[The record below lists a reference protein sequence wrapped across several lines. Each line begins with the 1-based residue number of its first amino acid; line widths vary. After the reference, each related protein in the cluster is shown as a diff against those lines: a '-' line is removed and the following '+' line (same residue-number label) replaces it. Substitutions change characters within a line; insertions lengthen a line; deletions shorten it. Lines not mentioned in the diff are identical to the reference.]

1 METTSV
7 SKIHSLNKSTYI
19 NLRWIGIIGQFITI
33 NIVYF
38 LFKFQFNIYLTNLII
53 FLGILTNLFLIYF
66 YQKNILSNR
75 ASFIFLLIDILQL
88 SLLIYLTGGI
98 LNPFS
103 IFLIIPSVFSSSN
116 LELKAS
122 LTLILLT
129 VLAIIFLTFYH
140 IELIYPETNKIL
152 VNNFYYYAI
161 PTSLI
166 IALIFLNYF
175 ATTFGRESRLRK
187 EALDKLEQVIAK
199 EHELVS
205 LGGQA
210 AAAAHSLNTPLST
223 IKVISQ
229 DMYKQ
234 FKDQKDIK
242 KDIELLVSQVER
254 CGQILK
260 KLSLNP
266 SQEDDFINQELSISE
281 YVSEIIKSFRE
292 ISDKEFVINLSQN
305 SNSFK
310 ISKIIEIIYGIR
322 NFVGNANKFAKNK
335 IYVSVKSNNEI
346 TEISIEDDGNGYPKD
361 ILSKIGEPYI
371 KSSSDK
377 ENKKAGLGLGIFI
390 GKTLLE
396 RNKAKVICR
405 NSKTRPGAEV
415 IISWKNTFLKNI

>member
-7 SKIHSLNKSTYI
+7 SNIYSLNKSTYI
-19 NLRWIGIIGQFITI
+19 NLRWIGIIGQFLTI

-38 LFKFQFNIYLTNLII
+38 IFKFQFNIYLTNSIIILGVISNLILV
-53 FLGILTNLFLIYF
+53 FF

-75 ASFIFLLIDILQL
+75 ASFIFLLADILQL
-88 SLLIYLTGGI
+88 SSLIYLTGGI

-116 LELKAS
+116 LDLKAS
-122 LTLILLT
+122 LTLICLT
-129 VLAIIFLTFYH
+129 ILSIILLTFYH
-140 IELIYPETNKIL
+140 IELTYPGTNKIL
-152 VNNFYYYAI
+152 VNNFYYYSI

-175 ATTFGRESRLRK
+175 AITFGRESILRK

-281 YVSEIIKSFRE
+281 YVTEIIKSFRE
-292 ISDKEFVINLSQN
+292 ISDKQFIINISQDA
-305 SNSFK
+305 NSFK

-322 NFVGNANKFAKNK
+322 NFIGNANKFAKKK
-335 IYVSVKSNNEI
+335 IYVSVKSNNET
-346 TEISIEDDGNGYPKD
+346 TEISIEDDGDGYPKD
-361 ILSKIGEPYI
+361 ILGKIGEPYI
-371 KSSSDK
+371 KSSS
-377 ENKKAGLGLGIFI
+377 NKDNNKSGLGLGIFI

-405 NSKTRPGAEV
+405 NSKTRLGAEV

>member
-7 SKIHSLNKSTYI
+7 SKIYSLNKSTYI
-19 NLRWIGIIGQFITI
+19 NLRWIGIIGQFLTI

-38 LFKFQFNIYLTNLII
+38 IFKFQFNIYLTNLII
-53 FLGILTNLFLIYF
+53 FLGVLSNLILIYF

-75 ASFIFLLIDILQL
+75 ASFIFLFMDILQL
-88 SLLIYLTGGI
+88 SSLIFLTGGI

-116 LELKAS
+116 IELKAS
-122 LTLILLT
+122 LTLICLT
-129 VLAIIFLTFYH
+129 VLSILLLTFYH

-175 ATTFGRESRLRK
+175 AASFGRESRLRK

-229 DMYKQ
+229 DMYQQ

-266 SQEDDFINQELSISE
+266 SQEDDFINQKLSISE
-281 YVSEIIKSFRE
+281 YVSEIVKSFKE
-292 ISDKEFVINLSQN
+292 ISDKEFVINLSQDT
-305 SNSFK
+305 NSFK

-322 NFVGNANKFAKNK
+322 NFIGNANKFSKKK
-335 IYVSVKSNNEI
+335 IYVSVKSNNES
-346 TEISIEDDGNGYPKD
+346 TEISIEDDGSGYPKD
-361 ILSKIGEPYI
+361 ILGKIGEPYI
-371 KSSSDK
+371 KSSSDQ
-377 ENKKAGLGLGIFI
+377 NNTKAGLGLGIFI

-415 IISWKNTFLKNI
+415 IISWKNNLLKKI

>member
-7 SKIHSLNKSTYI
+7 SKIYSLNKSTYI
-19 NLRWIGIIGQFITI
+19 NLRWIGIIGQFLTL

-38 LFKFQFNIYLTNLII
+38 LFKFDFNFYLTNLII
-53 FLGILTNLFLIYF
+53 FLGISSNLILIYF

-75 ASFIFLLIDILQL
+75 ASFVFLFLDILQL
-88 SLLIYLTGGI
+88 STLIFLTGGI

-122 LTLILLT
+122 LTLISLT
-129 VLAIIFLTFYH
+129 VLLILLLTFYH
-140 IELIYPETNKIL
+140 VELVYPGKNMIF
-152 VNNFYYYAI
+152 VNMYYYYAI

-175 ATTFGRESRLRK
+175 ATTFGKESRLRK

-234 FKDQKDIK
+234 FKNQNDIK
-242 KDIELLVSQVER
+242 KDLELLVSQVDR
-254 CGQILK
+254 CSQILK
-260 KLSLNP
+260 KLTLNP
-266 SQEDDFINQELSISE
+266 SQDDNFINLKLSISD

-292 ISDKEFVINLSQN
+292 ISDKEFIINLSQD

-310 ISKIIEIIYGIR
+310 IPKIIEIIYGIR
-322 NFVGNANKFAKNK
+322 NFVGNANKFAKSK
-335 IYVSVKSNNEI
+335 IYVSIKSNNGI

-371 KSSSDK
+371 KSSYYID
-377 ENKKAGLGLGIFI
+377 NPKAGLGLGIFI

-405 NSKTRPGAEV
+405 NSKTRAGAEV
-415 IISWKNTFLKNI
+415 IISWKNSSLKNI

>member
-1 METTSV
+1 M
-7 SKIHSLNKSTYI
+7 Y
-19 NLRWIGIIGQFITI
+19 
-33 NIVYF
+33 
-38 LFKFQFNIYLTNLII
+38 
-53 FLGILTNLFLIYF
+53 
-66 YQKNILSNR
+66 
-75 ASFIFLLIDILQL
+75 
-88 SLLIYLTGGI
+88 
-98 LNPFS
+98 
-103 IFLIIPSVFSSSN
+103 
-116 LELKAS
+116 
-122 LTLILLT
+122 
-129 VLAIIFLTFYH
+129 
-140 IELIYPETNKIL
+140 
-152 VNNFYYYAI
+152 YYYAI

-175 ATTFGRESRLRK
+175 ATTFGKESRLRK

-234 FKDQKDIK
+234 FKNQNDIK
-242 KDIELLVSQVER
+242 KDLELLVSQVDR
-254 CGQILK
+254 CSQILK
-260 KLSLNP
+260 KLTLNP
-266 SQEDDFINQELSISE
+266 SQDDNFINLELSISD

-292 ISDKEFVINLSQN
+292 ISDKEFIINLSQD

-310 ISKIIEIIYGIR
+310 IPKIIEIIYGIR
-322 NFVGNANKFAKNK
+322 NFVGNANKFAKSK
-335 IYVSVKSNNEI
+335 IYVSIKSNDGI

-371 KSSSDK
+371 KSSYYID
-377 ENKKAGLGLGIFI
+377 NPKAGLGLGIFI

-405 NSKTRPGAEV
+405 NSKTRAGAEV
-415 IISWKNTFLKNI
+415 IISWKNSSLKNI

>member
-7 SKIHSLNKSTYI
+7 SNIYSLNKSTYI
-19 NLRWIGIIGQFITI
+19 NLRWIGIIGQFLTI

-38 LFKFQFNIYLTNLII
+38 FFKFQFNIYLTNLII
-53 FLGILTNLFLIYF
+53 ILGVISNLILVYF

-75 ASFIFLLIDILQL
+75 ASFIFLLADILQL

-116 LELKAS
+116 LDLKAS
-122 LTLILLT
+122 LTLICLT
-129 VLAIIFLTFYH
+129 ILSIFLLTFYH
-140 IELIYPETNKIL
+140 IELTYPGTNKIL

-175 ATTFGRESRLRK
+175 AITFGRESILRK

-234 FKDQKDIK
+234 FKDEKDIK
-242 KDIELLVSQVER
+242 KDIELLVSQVDR

-292 ISDKEFVINLSQN
+292 ISDKQFIINLSQDA
-305 SNSFK
+305 NSFK
-310 ISKIIEIIYGIR
+310 ISKLIEIIYGIR
-322 NFVGNANKFAKNK
+322 NFIGNANKFAKKK
-335 IYVSVKSNNEI
+335 IYVSIKSNNET
-346 TEISIEDDGNGYPKD
+346 TEISIEDDGDGYPKD
-361 ILSKIGEPYI
+361 ILGKIGEPYI
-371 KSSSDK
+371 KSSS
-377 ENKKAGLGLGIFI
+377 NKDNNKSGLGLGIFI

>member
-7 SKIHSLNKSTYI
+7 SKIYSLNKSTYI
-19 NLRWIGIIGQFITI
+19 NLRWIGIIGQFLTI

-38 LFKFQFNIYLTNLII
+38 IFKFQFNIYLTNLII
-53 FLGILTNLFLIYF
+53 FLGILTNLNLIYF

-75 ASFIFLLIDILQL
+75 ASFIFLLVDIMQL
-88 SLLIYLTGGI
+88 SSLIFLTGGI

-116 LELKAS
+116 IELKAS
-122 LTLILLT
+122 LTLIFLTLLSI
-129 VLAIIFLTFYH
+129 LLLTFYH
-140 IELIYPETNKIL
+140 VELIYPETNKIL

-175 ATTFGRESRLRK
+175 AATFGRESRLRK

-281 YVSEIIKSFRE
+281 YVSEIVKSFRE
-292 ISDKEFVINLSQN
+292 ISSKEFIINLSQDT
-305 SNSFK
+305 NSFK
-310 ISKIIEIIYGIR
+310 ISKLIEIIYGIR
-322 NFVGNANKFAKNK
+322 NFIGNANKFSKEK

-346 TEISIEDDGNGYPKD
+346 TEISIEDDGSGYPKD
-361 ILSKIGEPYI
+361 ILGKIGEPYI

-377 ENKKAGLGLGIFI
+377 KNTKTGLGLGIFI

-415 IISWKNTFLKNI
+415 IISWKNTLLKKI

>member
-1 METTSV
+1 METNSV
-7 SKIHSLNKSTYI
+7 SKIYSLNKSTYI

-53 FLGILTNLFLIYF
+53 FLGILSNLILVYF

-88 SLLIYLTGGI
+88 SSLIYLTGGI

-122 LTLILLT
+122 LSLIFITILFILL
-129 VLAIIFLTFYH
+129 LTFYH
-140 IELIYPETNKIL
+140 VELIYPDANIIL

-161 PTSLI
+161 PTSLF

-175 ATTFGRESRLRK
+175 AATFGRESRLRK

-260 KLSLNP
+260 KLSLDP
-266 SQEDDFINQELSISE
+266 SQEDDFINQELSISD
-281 YVSEIIKSFRE
+281 YVSEIIKSFKE
-292 ISDKEFVINLSQN
+292 ISDKEFIMNLSQD

-310 ISKIIEIIYGIR
+310 ISKVIEIIYGIR
-322 NFVGNANKFAKNK
+322 NFIGNANKFSKNK

-346 TEISIEDDGNGYPKD
+346 TEISIEDDGDGYPKD
-361 ILSKIGEPYI
+361 ILGKIGEPYI
-371 KSSSDK
+371 KSTS
-377 ENKKAGLGLGIFI
+377 NKSNNKSGLGLGIFI

-415 IISWKNTFLKNI
+415 IISWKNNFLINI

>member
-1 METTSV
+1 METSSV
-7 SKIHSLNKSTYI
+7 SKIYSLNKSTYI
-19 NLRWIGIIGQFITI
+19 NLRWIGIIGQFLTI

-38 LFKFQFNIYLTNLII
+38 FFKFQFNIYLTNLII
-53 FLGILTNLFLIYF
+53 FLEIIFKLILIYF

-88 SLLIYLTGGI
+88 SSLIYLTGGI

-122 LTLILLT
+122 LTLICITILSILL
-129 VLAIIFLTFYH
+129 LTFYH
-140 IELIYPETNKIL
+140 IELIYPGKNMIL

-161 PTSLI
+161 PTSLF

-234 FKDQKDIK
+234 FKDQKDLK
-242 KDIELLVSQVER
+242 KDIELLVSQVDR

-266 SQEDDFINQELSISE
+266 SQEDDFINQELSISD

-292 ISDKEFVINLSQN
+292 ISKKEFVINLSQD

-346 TEISIEDDGNGYPKD
+346 TEISIEDDGSGYPKD
-361 ILSKIGEPYI
+361 ILGKIGEPYI
-371 KSSSDK
+371 KSSS
-377 ENKKAGLGLGIFI
+377 NKGNAKSGLGLGIFI

-396 RNKAKVICR
+396 RNQAKVICR

>member
-1 METTSV
+1 MT
-7 SKIHSLNKSTYI
+7 L
-19 NLRWIGIIGQFITI
+19 G
-33 NIVYF
+33 
-38 LFKFQFNIYLTNLII
+38 
-53 FLGILTNLFLIYF
+53 LGI
-66 YQKNILSNR
+66 
-75 ASFIFLLIDILQL
+75 A
-88 SLLIYLTGGI
+88 
-98 LNPFS
+98 
-103 IFLIIPSVFSSSN
+103 
-116 LELKAS
+116 AA
-122 LTLILLT
+122 ILL
-129 VLAIIFLTFYH
+129 LTFYH
-140 IELIYPETNKIL
+140 IELIYPGKNMIL

-161 PTSLI
+161 PTSLF

-234 FKDQKDIK
+234 FKDQKDLK

-266 SQEDDFINQELSISE
+266 SQEDDFINQELSISD

-292 ISDKEFVINLSQN
+292 ISKKEFVINLSQD

-335 IYVSVKSNNEI
+335 IYVSVKAI
-346 TEISIEDDGNGYPKD
+346 T
-361 ILSKIGEPYI
+361 
-371 KSSSDK
+371 KSLK
-377 ENKKAGLGLGIFI
+377 
-390 GKTLLE
+390 
-396 RNKAKVICR
+396 
-405 NSKTRPGAEV
+405 
-415 IISWKNTFLKNI
+415 FL

>member
-7 SKIHSLNKSTYI
+7 SKIYSLNKSTYI
-19 NLRWIGIIGQFITI
+19 NLRWIGIIGQFLTI

-38 LFKFQFNIYLTNLII
+38 IFKFQFNIYLTNLII
-53 FLGILTNLFLIYF
+53 FLGVISNLVLVYF
-66 YQKNILSNR
+66 YQKNILSNK

-88 SLLIYLTGGI
+88 GSLIYLTGGI

-116 LELKAS
+116 LDLKVS
-122 LTLILLT
+122 LTLICLTILSILL
-129 VLAIIFLTFYH
+129 LTFYH
-140 IELIYPETNKIL
+140 IELTYPGTNKIL

-175 ATTFGRESRLRK
+175 AITFGRESTLRK

-281 YVSEIIKSFRE
+281 YISEIIKSFRE
-292 ISDKEFVINLSQN
+292 ISDKKFIINLSQDA
-305 SNSFK
+305 NSFK

-322 NFVGNANKFAKNK
+322 NFIGNANKFAKKK
-335 IYVSVKSNNEI
+335 IYVSVKSNNET
-346 TEISIEDDGNGYPKD
+346 TEISIEDDGDGYPKD
-361 ILSKIGEPYI
+361 ILGKIGEPYI
-371 KSSSDK
+371 KTSS
-377 ENKKAGLGLGIFI
+377 NKDINKSGLGLGIFI

-405 NSKTRPGAEV
+405 NSKTRLGAEV
-415 IISWKNTFLKNI
+415 IISWKNTFLKEI

>member
-1 METTSV
+1 METSPV
-7 SKIHSLNKSTYI
+7 SKIYSLNKSTYI
-19 NLRWIGIIGQFITI
+19 NLRWIGIIGQFLTI
-33 NIVYF
+33 NIVY
-38 LFKFQFNIYLTNLII
+38 LIFKFQFNIYLTNLII
-53 FLGILTNLFLIYF
+53 FIGILTNLILVYF

-88 SLLIYLTGGI
+88 SSLIYLTGGI
-98 LNPFS
+98 LNPFG

-116 LELKAS
+116 LDLKAS
-122 LTLILLT
+122 LTLICLTILSILL
-129 VLAIIFLTFYH
+129 LTFYH
-140 IELIYPETNKIL
+140 VELIYPDTNIIL

-175 ATTFGRESRLRK
+175 AATFGRESRLRK

-234 FKDQKDIK
+234 FKDQNDIK

-281 YVSEIIKSFRE
+281 YVTEIIKSFKE
-292 ISDKEFVINLSQN
+292 ISDKEFVINLSQD

-310 ISKIIEIIYGIR
+310 ISKKIEIIYGIR

-335 IYVSVKSNNEI
+335 IYVSVKSNNEF
-346 TEISIEDDGNGYPKD
+346 TEISIEDDGKGYPKD
-361 ILSKIGEPYI
+361 ILGKIGEPYI

-377 ENKKAGLGLGIFI
+377 NNKKTGLGLGIFI

>member
-7 SKIHSLNKSTYI
+7 SNIYSLNKSTYI
-19 NLRWIGIIGQFITI
+19 NLRWIGIIGQFLTI

-38 LFKFQFNIYLTNLII
+38 IFKFQFNIYLTNLIV
-53 FLGILTNLFLIYF
+53 FLGVVSNLILVYF
-66 YQKNILSNR
+66 YQKNILSNK
-75 ASFIFLLIDILQL
+75 ASFIFLLVDILQL
-88 SLLIYLTGGI
+88 GFLIYLTGGI

-116 LELKAS
+116 LDLKAS
-122 LTLILLT
+122 LTLICLTILSILL
-129 VLAIIFLTFYH
+129 LTFYH
-140 IELIYPETNKIL
+140 FELTYPDPNKIL

-175 ATTFGRESRLRK
+175 AITFGRESILRK

-266 SQEDDFINQELSISE
+266 FQEDDFINQELSISE

-292 ISDKEFVINLSQN
+292 ISDKQFIINLSQDA
-305 SNSFK
+305 NSFK

-322 NFVGNANKFAKNK
+322 NFIGNANKFAKKK
-335 IYVSVKSNNEI
+335 IYVSVKSNNET
-346 TEISIEDDGNGYPKD
+346 TEISIEDDGDGYPKD
-361 ILSKIGEPYI
+361 ILGKIGEPYI
-371 KSSSDK
+371 KSSS
-377 ENKKAGLGLGIFI
+377 NKDNNKSGLGLGIFI

-405 NSKTRPGAEV
+405 NSKTRLGAEV

>member
-7 SKIHSLNKSTYI
+7 SKIYSLNKSTHI
-19 NLRWIGIIGQFITI
+19 NLRWIGIIRQFITI

-53 FLGILTNLFLIYF
+53 FLGILTNLVLIYF

-175 ATTFGRESRLRK
+175 AATFGRESRLRK

>member
-7 SKIHSLNKSTYI
+7 SNIYSLNKSTYI
-19 NLRWIGIIGQFITI
+19 NLRWIGIIGQFLTI

-53 FLGILTNLFLIYF
+53 ILGVISNLILVYF

-88 SLLIYLTGGI
+88 SSLIYLTGGI

-103 IFLIIPSVFSSSN
+103 IFLIIPSIFSSSN
-116 LELKAS
+116 LDLKAS
-122 LTLILLT
+122 LTLICLT
-129 VLAIIFLTFYH
+129 IFSIILLTFYH
-140 IELIYPETNKIL
+140 IELTYPGTNKIL

-175 ATTFGRESRLRK
+175 AITFGKESILRK

-292 ISDKEFVINLSQN
+292 ISDKQFITNLSQDA
-305 SNSFK
+305 NSFK

-322 NFVGNANKFAKNK
+322 NFIGNANKFAKKK
-335 IYVSVKSNNEI
+335 IYVSVKSNNET
-346 TEISIEDDGNGYPKD
+346 TEISIEDDGDGYPKD
-361 ILSKIGEPYI
+361 ILGKIGEPYI
-371 KSSSDK
+371 KSSS
-377 ENKKAGLGLGIFI
+377 NKNNNKSGLGLGIFI

-405 NSKTRPGAEV
+405 NSKTRLGAEV

>member
-7 SKIHSLNKSTYI
+7 SKIYSLNKSTYI
-19 NLRWIGIIGQFITI
+19 NLRWIGIIGQFLTI

-38 LFKFQFNIYLTNLII
+38 IFKFQFNIYLTNLII
-53 FLGILTNLFLIYF
+53 ILGVISNLILVYF

-88 SLLIYLTGGI
+88 GSLIYLTGGI

-116 LELKAS
+116 LDLKAS
-122 LTLILLT
+122 LTLICLT
-129 VLAIIFLTFYH
+129 ILSIILLTFYH
-140 IELIYPETNKIL
+140 IELTYPGTNKIL
-152 VNNFYYYAI
+152 VNNFYYFAI

-175 ATTFGRESRLRK
+175 AITFGRESILRK

-281 YVSEIIKSFRE
+281 YVSDIIKSFRE
-292 ISDKEFVINLSQN
+292 ISDKQFIINLSQDA
-305 SNSFK
+305 NSFK

-322 NFVGNANKFAKNK
+322 NFIGNANKFAKNK
-335 IYVSVKSNNEI
+335 IYVSVKSNNER
-346 TEISIEDDGNGYPKD
+346 TEISIEDDGDGYPKD
-361 ILSKIGEPYI
+361 ILGKIGEPYI
-371 KSSSDK
+371 KSSS
-377 ENKKAGLGLGIFI
+377 NKDNNKSGLGLGIFI

-405 NSKTRPGAEV
+405 NSKTRLGAEV

>member
-1 METTSV
+1 METNSV
-7 SKIHSLNKSTYI
+7 SKIYSLNKSTYI
-19 NLRWIGIIGQFITI
+19 NLRWIGIIGQFLTI
-33 NIVYF
+33 NIVF
-38 LFKFQFNIYLTNLII
+38 FIFKFKFNIYLTNLIV
-53 FLGILTNLFLIYF
+53 FLGILTNLILVYF

-75 ASFIFLLIDILQL
+75 ASFIFLIIDIIQL
-88 SLLIYLTGGI
+88 GSLIYLTGGI

-116 LELKAS
+116 LDLKTS
-122 LTLILLT
+122 LSLICLT
-129 VLAIIFLTFYH
+129 IFSIIVLTFYH
-140 IELIYPETNKIL
+140 VELIYPDTNIIL
-152 VNNFYYYAI
+152 VNSFYYYAI

-175 ATTFGRESRLRK
+175 AATFGRESRLRK
-187 EALDKLEQVIAK
+187 EALDKLEKVIAK

-229 DMYKQ
+229 DMYSQ
-234 FKDQKDIK
+234 FKEQKDIK

-260 KLSLNP
+260 KLTLNP
-266 SQEDDFINQELSISE
+266 SQEDDFIYQELCISD

-292 ISDKEFVINLSQN
+292 ISDKEFIINVSQDL
-305 SNSFK
+305 NSFK
-310 ISKIIEIIYGIR
+310 ISKKIEIIYGIR
-322 NFVGNANKFAKNK
+322 NFVGNANKFAKGK
-335 IYVSVKSNNEI
+335 IYVSIKSNNET
-346 TEISIEDDGNGYPKD
+346 TEISIEDDGDGYPKD

-371 KSSSDK
+371 KSSY
-377 ENKKAGLGLGIFI
+377 NKNISKSGLGLGIFI

-415 IISWKNTFLKNI
+415 IISWKNKFLKSI

>member
-1 METTSV
+1 METNSV
-7 SKIHSLNKSTYI
+7 SKIYSLNKSTYI

-33 NIVYF
+33 NIVFF

-53 FLGILTNLFLIYF
+53 FLGAVTNLIIIYF

-88 SLLIYLTGGI
+88 SSLIYLTGGI
-98 LNPFS
+98 LNPFT

-116 LELKAS
+116 LELRAS
-122 LTLILLT
+122 LTLIIITIISILL
-129 VLAIIFLTFYH
+129 LTFYH
-140 IELIYPETNKIL
+140 VELIYPGTNIIL
-152 VNNFYYYAI
+152 VNSFYYYAI
-161 PTSLI
+161 PTSLF

-175 ATTFGRESRLRK
+175 AATFGRESRLRK

-199 EHELVS
+199 ENELVS

-281 YVSEIIKSFRE
+281 YVSEIIKSFSE
-292 ISDKEFVINLSQN
+292 ISDKEFVINLSQD
-305 SNSFK
+305 SNSFR
-310 ISKIIEIIYGIR
+310 ISKKIEIIYGIR
-322 NFVGNANKFAKNK
+322 NFVGNANKFASNK
-335 IYVSVKSNNEI
+335 IYISVKSNNEI
-346 TEISIEDDGNGYPKD
+346 TEISIEDDGSGYPRD

-371 KSSSDK
+371 KSS
-377 ENKKAGLGLGIFI
+377 NKLDHSKSGLGLGIFI

-415 IISWKNTFLKNI
+415 IITWKNIFLKNI

>member
-1 METTSV
+1 METRSV
-7 SKIHSLNKSTYI
+7 SQIYSLNKSTYI
-19 NLRWIGIIGQFITI
+19 NLRWIGIIGQFVTI
-33 NIVYF
+33 NVVYF
-38 LFKFQFNIYLTNLII
+38 LFKFQFNVYLTNLII
-53 FLGILTNLFLIYF
+53 FIGILTNLVLVYF

-116 LELKAS
+116 LEIKAS
-122 LTLILLT
+122 LTLICITILS
-129 VLAIIFLTFYH
+129 IFLLTFYH
-140 IELIYPETNKIL
+140 VELIYPGTNIIL

-161 PTSLI
+161 PTSLF

-175 ATTFGRESRLRK
+175 AAMFGRESRLRK
-187 EALDKLEQVIAK
+187 EALDRLEQVIAK
-199 EHELVS
+199 EHELFS

-266 SQEDDFINQELSISE
+266 SQEDDFINRELSISD
-281 YVSEIIKSFRE
+281 YVSEIIKSFKE
-292 ISDKEFVINLSQN
+292 ISNKEFIINLSQD

-322 NFVGNANKFAKNK
+322 NFIGNANKFAKNK
-335 IYVSVKSNNEI
+335 IYISVKSNNEI

-361 ILSKIGEPYI
+361 ILAKIGEPYI
-371 KSSSDK
+371 KSSF
-377 ENKKAGLGLGIFI
+377 NKKNSKSGLGLGIFI

-415 IISWKNTFLKNI
+415 IITWNNTSLKNF

>member
-1 METTSV
+1 METNSV
-7 SKIHSLNKSTYI
+7 SKIYSLNKSTYI

-53 FLGILTNLFLIYF
+53 LLGVVTNLILIYF

-88 SLLIYLTGGI
+88 SSLIYLTGGI

-116 LELKAS
+116 LELRAS
-122 LTLILLT
+122 LTLIIITIISILT
-129 VLAIIFLTFYH
+129 LTFYH
-140 IELIYPETNKIL
+140 VELIYPGTNIIL

-161 PTSLI
+161 PTSLF

-175 ATTFGRESRLRK
+175 AATFGRESRLRK

-292 ISDKEFVINLSQN
+292 ISDKEFVINLSQD

-310 ISKIIEIIYGIR
+310 ISKKIEIIYGIR
-322 NFVGNANKFAKNK
+322 NFVGNANKFASNK
-335 IYVSVKSNNEI
+335 IYISVKSNNEI
-346 TEISIEDDGNGYPKD
+346 TEISIEDDGSGYPRD

-371 KSSSDK
+371 KSS
-377 ENKKAGLGLGIFI
+377 NKLDHSKSGLGLGIFI

-415 IISWKNTFLKNI
+415 IINWKNIFLKNI

>member
-1 METTSV
+1 METTVV
-7 SKIHSLNKSTYI
+7 SKFYSLNKSTYI
-19 NLRWIGIIGQFITI
+19 NLRWIGIIGQFLTI

-38 LFKFQFNIYLTNLII
+38 IFNFQFNIYLTNFII
-53 FLGILTNLFLIYF
+53 FIGIITNLILIYF

-75 ASFIFLLIDILQL
+75 ASFIFLFIDIIQL
-88 SLLIYLTGGI
+88 GSIIYLTGGI

-116 LELKAS
+116 LDLKAS
-122 LTLILLT
+122 LTLICITILS
-129 VLAIIFLTFYH
+129 IFLLTFYH
-140 IELIYPETNKIL
+140 VELTYPGTSKIL

-175 ATTFGRESRLRK
+175 AATFGRESRLRK

-210 AAAAHSLNTPLST
+210 AAAAHSLSTPLST

-234 FKDQKDIK
+234 FKNQNDIK

-260 KLSLNP
+260 KLTLNP
-266 SQEDDFINQELSISE
+266 SQEDDFINQELCISD

-292 ISDKEFVINLSQN
+292 ISDKEFIINLSQD

-310 ISKIIEIIYGIR
+310 ISKKIEIIYGIR
-322 NFVGNANKFAKNK
+322 NFVGNANKFAKGK
-335 IYVSVKSNNEI
+335 IYVSIKSNNET

-371 KSSSDK
+371 KSSSEINNTK
-377 ENKKAGLGLGIFI
+377 VGLGLGIFI

-396 RNKAKVICR
+396 RNMAKVICR
-405 NSKTRPGAEV
+405 NSKTRLGAEV
-415 IISWKNTFLKNI
+415 IISWKNTDLKNV

>member
-7 SKIHSLNKSTYI
+7 SNIYSLNKSTYI
-19 NLRWIGIIGQFITI
+19 NLRWIGIIGQFLTI

-38 LFKFQFNIYLTNLII
+38 IFKFQFNIYLTNLII
-53 FLGILTNLFLIYF
+53 ILGVISNLILVYF

-75 ASFIFLLIDILQL
+75 ASFIFLLADILQL
-88 SLLIYLTGGI
+88 GSLIYLTGGI

-116 LELKAS
+116 LDLKAS
-122 LTLILLT
+122 LALICLT
-129 VLAIIFLTFYH
+129 ILSIILLTFYH
-140 IELIYPETNKIL
+140 IELTYPGTNKIL

-175 ATTFGRESRLRK
+175 AITFGRESILRK

-292 ISDKEFVINLSQN
+292 ISDKQFIINLSQDA
-305 SNSFK
+305 NSFK

-322 NFVGNANKFAKNK
+322 NFIGNANKFAKKK
-335 IYVSVKSNNEI
+335 IYVSIKSNNET
-346 TEISIEDDGNGYPKD
+346 TEISIEDDGDGYPKD
-361 ILSKIGEPYI
+361 ILNKLEKYFFERYLVISFFFSFII
-371 KSSSDK
+371 K
-377 ENKKAGLGLGIFI
+377 
-390 GKTLLE
+390 
-396 RNKAKVICR
+396 
-405 NSKTRPGAEV
+405 
-415 IISWKNTFLKNI
+415 

>member
-7 SKIHSLNKSTYI
+7 SNIYSLNKSTYI
-19 NLRWIGIIGQFITI
+19 NLRWIGIIGQFLTI

-38 LFKFQFNIYLTNLII
+38 FFKFQFNIYLTNLII
-53 FLGILTNLFLIYF
+53 ILGVISNLILVYF

-75 ASFIFLLIDILQL
+75 ASFIFLLADILQL
-88 SLLIYLTGGI
+88 GTLIYLTGGI

-116 LELKAS
+116 LDLKAS
-122 LTLILLT
+122 LTLICLT
-129 VLAIIFLTFYH
+129 ILSIILLTFYH
-140 IELIYPETNKIL
+140 IELTYPGTNKIL

-175 ATTFGRESRLRK
+175 AITFGRESILRK

-292 ISDKEFVINLSQN
+292 ISDKQFIINLSQDA
-305 SNSFK
+305 NSFK

-322 NFVGNANKFAKNK
+322 NFIGNANKFAKKK
-335 IYVSVKSNNEI
+335 IYVSVKSNNET
-346 TEISIEDDGNGYPKD
+346 TEISIEDDGDGYPKD
-361 ILSKIGEPYI
+361 ILGKIGEPYI
-371 KSSSDK
+371 KSSS
-377 ENKKAGLGLGIFI
+377 NKDNNKSGLGLGIFI

-405 NSKTRPGAEV
+405 NSKTRLGAEV
-415 IISWKNTFLKNI
+415 IISWKNTFLKEI

>member
-1 METTSV
+1 METRSV
-7 SKIHSLNKSTYI
+7 SQIYSLNKSTYI
-19 NLRWIGIIGQFITI
+19 NLRWIGIIGQFVTI
-33 NIVYF
+33 NVVYF
-38 LFKFQFNIYLTNLII
+38 LFKFQFNVYLTNLII
-53 FLGILTNLFLIYF
+53 FIGILTNLVLVYF

-116 LELKAS
+116 LEIKAS
-122 LTLILLT
+122 LTLICITILS
-129 VLAIIFLTFYH
+129 IFLLTFYH
-140 IELIYPETNKIL
+140 VELIYPGTNIIL

-161 PTSLI
+161 PTSLF

-175 ATTFGRESRLRK
+175 AATFGRESRLRK
-187 EALDKLEQVIAK
+187 EALDRLEQVIAK
-199 EHELVS
+199 EHELFS

-210 AAAAHSLNTPLST
+210 AAAAHSLNIPLST

-266 SQEDDFINQELSISE
+266 SQEDDFINRELSISD
-281 YVSEIIKSFRE
+281 YVSEIIKSFKE
-292 ISDKEFVINLSQN
+292 ISNKEFIINLSQD

-335 IYVSVKSNNEI
+335 IYISVKSNNEI

-361 ILSKIGEPYI
+361 ILAKIGEPYI
-371 KSSSDK
+371 KSSF
-377 ENKKAGLGLGIFI
+377 NKKNSKSGLGLGIFI

-415 IISWKNTFLKNI
+415 IITWNNTSLKNF

>member
-1 METTSV
+1 METSSV
-7 SKIHSLNKSTYI
+7 SKIYSLNKSTYI
-19 NLRWIGIIGQFITI
+19 NLRWIGIIGQFLTL
-33 NIVYF
+33 NIVF
-38 LFKFQFNIYLTNLII
+38 FIFEFQFNIYLTNLII
-53 FLGILTNLFLIYF
+53 FLGVLSNFTLIYF
-66 YQKNILSNR
+66 YQKNILSNKD
-75 ASFIFLLIDILQL
+75 SFIFLLLDILQL
-88 SLLIYLTGGI
+88 STLIYHTGGI

-122 LTLILLT
+122 LTLISLTILSILL
-129 VLAIIFLTFYH
+129 LTFYH
-140 IELIYPETNKIL
+140 VELIYPGNNIIL
-152 VNNFYYYAI
+152 VNTFYYYAI
-161 PTSLI
+161 PTSLV

-175 ATTFGRESRLRK
+175 AATFGRESRLRK

-242 KDIELLVSQVER
+242 KDIELLVSQVDR

-266 SQEDDFINQELSISE
+266 SQDDDFINQELSISE
-281 YVSEIIKSFRE
+281 YVSEIIKSFKE
-292 ISDKEFVINLSQN
+292 ISDKKFIINLSQDA
-305 SNSFK
+305 NSFK

-322 NFVGNANKFAKNK
+322 NFIGNANKFANK
-335 IYVSVKSNNEI
+335 KIFVTIKSDS
-346 TEISIEDDGNGYPKD
+346 EISEIIIEDDGPGYPKD
-361 ILSKIGEPYI
+361 VINKIGEPYN
-371 KSSSDK
+371 KSQAK
-377 ENKKAGLGLGIFI
+377 EYSTRSGLGLGIFI

-396 RNKAKVICR
+396 KNLANIIFR
-405 NSKTRPGAEV
+405 NSETRSGAEV
-415 IISWKNTFLKNI
+415 NIAWNNKDLKRI